1 MRIFGVRLF
10 SKSKDGGP
18 QSRVTGYWL
27 IEWKSVLSI
36 ALLRFDDGTREAYHS
51 HAFDAVSW
59 ILGPGWLRE
68 QHVDGRVKQL
78 HAGWRPVVTLRD
90 TFHKVRSYGRTWA
103 ITFRGPWTDTWK
115 ERHRDGQYVVLTHG
129 RQVVSS

>member
-1 MRIFGVRLF
+1 MKIFGVRLF
-10 SKSKDGGP
+10 DKAKDGGP
-18 QSRVTGYWL
+18 LSRVTGYWL

-78 HAGWRPVVTLRD
+78 RAGWRPVVTLRD

-103 ITFRGPWTDTWK
+103 ITLRGPWADTWK
-115 ERHRDGQYVVLTHG
+115 ERHRDGQYVTLTHG
-129 RQVVSS
+129 RKVVSS